1 MDPHETAYDDE
12 TVNIFR
18 HGSAHSNSGV
28 GNPYEAEPWFIK
40 LATRSETLAPLEI
53 Q

>member
-12 TVNIFR
+12 TVNISC
-18 HGSAHSNSGV
+18 HGSAHSNCGV
-28 GNPYEAEPWFIK
+28 GNPYAAEPCFIK
-40 LATRSETLAPLEI
+40 VATRSETLAPLEI

>member
-12 TVNIFR
+12 TVNISCHR
-18 HGSAHSNSGV
+18 RD
-28 GNPYEAEPWFIK
+28 GNPYAAEPCFIK
-40 LATRSETLAPLEI
+40 VATRSETLAPLEI